1 LKGVL
6 SPPAL
11 PWRQHLER
19 LGQGCTSLGLYLLAF
34 GALYKVSWG
43 NAALGFLLLAALAGL
58 VTQPK
63 AWRRQA
69 LVILLLG
76 YWLALVVSSLQAR
89 HLYPHEVRL
98 ISKAGWAAS
107 YRGPLM
113 IVLVAWAAHVA
124 RPKMAVL
131 LALLAGGFA
140 LRILTRM
147 DAVTWHGLLSGHA
160 RATFGNAATLFGL
173 WCGGCLVGLAAHAP
187 YLWHGQ
193 KLRHARVLLWLLGLV
208 FFAAGLVASGA
219 RLAWLATAGVLLA
232 LAWSR
237 RALGRKPSQTSQD
250 QAGRLGIVVT
260 ALVLGMMALSQ
271 HASIALRLK
280 ESSQVIRQV
289 ITEGRLPDQGQS
301 SLQVRLHLTAWA
313 LHHLGEHPVLGHG
326 PGTMAPLL
334 AQDGFKDEAGK
345 PYRHVHNSYLQLALE
360 QGVVA
365 LGLYA
370 MLAVVV
376 ARALQRAAFTQ
387 PQHTTLAAGL
397 ILYALCALGD
407 EVLAS
412 YHGGFVLALLAG
424 LPCGATWERLSVQI
438 GTTHA

>member
-1 LKGVL
+1 MP
-6 SPPAL
+6 SPAL
-11 PWRQHLER
+11 PWRQHADR
-19 LGQGCTSLGLYLLAF
+19 LDRGCAVLGLHLLAF

-63 AWRRQA
+63 AWHRQA
-69 LVILLLG
+69 LVVLLLG
-76 YWLALVVSSLQAR
+76 YWLALLASNLQAR
-89 HLYPHEVRL
+89 HLYPHETGS
-98 ISKAGWAAS
+98 ITKAAWAAS

-124 RPKMAVL
+124 RPRVALL

-140 LRILTRM
+140 LRILSRM

-187 YLWHGQ
+187 CFLHGQ
-193 KLRHARVLLWLLGLV
+193 KFRYARLLVWLVALG

-232 LAWSR
+232 MAWPR
-237 RALGRKPSQTSQD
+237 RALGRKPDLAPQAR
-250 QAGRLGIVVT
+250 AGRLGILT
-260 ALVLGMMALSQ
+260 AALILGAVAASQ
-271 HASIALRLK
+271 HASIALRLE
-280 ESSQVIRQV
+280 ESSQVVRQMF
-289 ITEGRLPDQGQS
+289 TEGRLPDQGRS
-301 SLQVRLHLTAWA
+301 SLQVRLRLTGWA
-313 LHHLGEHPVLGHG
+313 LHQLTEHPLLGHG
-326 PGTMAPLL
+326 PGTIAPLL
-334 AQDGFKDEAGK
+334 AQDGFMDEAGK

-360 QGVVA
+360 LGVAGLVLYVA
-365 LGLYA
+365 
-370 MLAVVV
+370 LAVVA
-376 ARALQRAAFTQ
+376 ARALQRADLAQ
-387 PQHTTLAAGL
+387 PQRLALAAGL
-397 ILYALCALGD
+397 VLYALCALGD

-412 YHGGFVLALLAG
+412 YHGGFVFALLAG
-424 LPCGATWERLSVQI
+424 LPCGAAWERLSLKM

>member
-1 LKGVL
+1 LKEVL
-6 SPPAL
+6 SPISLA
-11 PWRQHLER
+11 WRRHLER
-19 LGQGCTSLGLYLLAF
+19 LGHGCAKLGLYLLAF
-34 GALYKVSWG
+34 GALFKVSWG

-63 AWRRQA
+63 AWHRQL

-76 YWLALVVSSLQAR
+76 YWLALVASCLQAR
-89 HLYPHEVRL
+89 HFYPHESRL
-98 ISKAGWAAS
+98 ISKASWAAS

-113 IVLVAWAAHVA
+113 IVLVAWAAHIA

-140 LRILTRM
+140 LRILTRL

-193 KLRHARVLLWLLGLV
+193 KMRHVRMVIWLVGLV

-219 RLAWLATAGVLLA
+219 RLAWLATALVLLA
-232 LAWSR
+232 MAWPR
-237 RALGRKPSQTSQD
+237 RTMGRKLDMAP
-250 QAGRLGIVVT
+250 QARVGRLGILITV
-260 ALVLGMMALSQ
+260 LVLSVVALSQ
-271 HASIALRLK
+271 RAGIALRLE
-280 ESSQVIRQV
+280 ESSQVIRQA
-289 ITEGRLPDQGQS
+289 ITQGTVPQQGRS
-301 SLQVRLHLTAWA
+301 SLQIRLRLTGWA
-313 LHHLGEHPVLGHG
+313 LHHLGDHPVLGHG
-326 PGTMAPLL
+326 PGTIPPLL
-334 AQDGFKDEAGK
+334 ENDGFKDEAGK
-345 PYRHVHNSYLQLALE
+345 PYRHEHDSYLQLALE
-360 QGVVA
+360 QGVVG

-370 MLAVVV
+370 LLAMVVV
-376 ARALQRAAFTQ
+376 RALQRAPLAQ
-387 PQHTTLAAGL
+387 PQRTTLAAGL
-397 ILYALCALGD
+397 ALYALCALGD

>member
-1 LKGVL
+1 MKGVL

-19 LGQGCTSLGLYLLAF
+19 LGQGCASLGLYLLAF

-58 VTQPK
+58 VTQPR
-63 AWRRQA
+63 AWRRQF

-76 YWLALVVSSLQAR
+76 YWLALVASSLQAR
-89 HLYPHEVRL
+89 HLHPHEVRL
-98 ISKAGWAAS
+98 ISKAAWAAS

-113 IVLVAWAAHVA
+113 IVLVAWATHVA
-124 RPKMAVL
+124 RPKVAVL

-140 LRILTRM
+140 LRILTRL
-147 DAVTWHGLLSGHA
+147 DAETWHGLLFGHA

-187 YLWHGQ
+187 CFWHGQ
-193 KLRHARVLLWLLGLV
+193 KLRHAWVLLWLVGLV

-219 RLAWLATAGVLLA
+219 RLAWLATTGVLLA
-232 LAWSR
+232 MAWPR
-237 RALGRKPSQTSQD
+237 RTMSHEPDMAPQAR
-250 QAGRLGIVVT
+250 AGRLGIVITV
-260 ALVLGMMALSQ
+260 LVLGVVALSQ
-271 HASIALRLK
+271 RAGIALRLE

-289 ITEGRLPDQGQS
+289 LTEGRLPDQGRS
-301 SLQVRLHLTAWA
+301 SLQIRLRLTGWAWR
-313 LHHLGEHPVLGHG
+313 HIGQHPVLGHG

-334 AQDGFKDEAGK
+334 ESDGFKDEAGK
-345 PYRHVHNSYLQLALE
+345 PYRHVHDSYLQLALE
-360 QGVVA
+360 LGVVG

-370 MLAVVV
+370 LLAVVV
-376 ARALQRAAFTQ
+376 VRALQRAPLAQ
-387 PQHTTLAAGL
+387 PQRTTLAAGL
-397 ILYALCALGD
+397 VLYALCALGD

-424 LPCGATWERLSVQI
+424 LPCGATWERLSLQI